1 MSHAP
6 RVACLTCFLPNHP
19 KQTTMNSFKPMPLAV
34 PLRPLLGRQVA
45 AAVLRAANALLAA
58 LAQRLA
64 APIPAPAAPLP
75 GVLEFHADA
84 GALEGALYVDGELVG
99 YLPGVRRL

>member
-1 MSHAP
+1 VPDLFFAEPSEANDHEQLQAP
-6 RVACLTCFLPNHP
+6 APG
-19 KQTTMNSFKPMPLAV
+19 
-34 PLRPLLGRQVA
+34 RPVA
-45 AAVLRAANALLAA
+45 ASVGTSSRRGGAARRECAA
-58 LAQRLA
+58 GGARQRLA